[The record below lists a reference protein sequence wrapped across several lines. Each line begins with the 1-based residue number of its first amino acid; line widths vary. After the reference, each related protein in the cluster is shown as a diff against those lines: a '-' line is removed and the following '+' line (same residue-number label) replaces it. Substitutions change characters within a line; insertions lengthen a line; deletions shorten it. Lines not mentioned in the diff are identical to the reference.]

1 MGQWLIQL
9 EVAMQQVVLTGPGS
23 LSWRDVPQPVAIQGE
38 VLLAIS
44 RIGICGSDFH
54 AFAGRHPAYV
64 YPRVLGHELSGVVL
78 ESKGNEYGIK
88 AGDRC
93 AIDPYVNCGHC
104 DACQMGR
111 SNCCQHLQVLGVH
124 RDGGM
129 QDIVSVPPG
138 LLHPSEKLTLDQLAL
153 VETLGIGAHAVARA
167 GLQKGETA
175 IVVGAGPIGL
185 GTAIFAREA
194 GADVFVIEKNEDR
207 RAFAESQGWKTRLP
221 ADEIFGN
228 VVFDATGSATVMAES
243 LNRVSV
249 GGRLV
254 FVGLTSDPIQL
265 DDALFHKREITLL
278 ASRNSVGQFPRIIKM
293 LEEGTIQIDNWI
305 TERLVLSDLPRE
317 FPVLINRPHLIKAM
331 VDIEPPH
338 EGLSGKKE

>member
-1 MGQWLIQL
+1 MVDPIGGN
-9 EVAMQQVVLTGPGS
+9 MQQVVLTGPGS
-23 LSWRDVPQPVAIQGE
+23 LLWRNVPLPATIQGE
-38 VLLAIS
+38 VLFAIN

-78 ESKGNEYGIK
+78 ETAENEFGIK
-88 AGDRC
+88 VGDRC
-93 AIDPYVNCGHC
+93 AIDPYVNCGRC
-104 DACQMGR
+104 DACQIGR
-111 SNCCQHLQVLGVH
+111 SNCCEHLQVLGVH

-129 QDIVSVPPG
+129 QDIVSVSPR

-167 GLQKGETA
+167 GLQKGESA

-185 GTAIFAREA
+185 GTAIFARVA
-194 GADVFVIEKNEDR
+194 GADVVVIEKNEDR

-221 ADEIFGN
+221 ADEIFAN
-228 VVFDATGSATVMAES
+228 VVFDATGSATVMAGS

-249 GGRLV
+249 GGKLV
-254 FVGLTSDPIQL
+254 FVGLTSDPIPL
-265 DDALFHKREITLL
+265 DDALFHRREITLL

-293 LEEGTIQIDNWI
+293 LEEGTIQIDDWI
-305 TERLVLSDLPRE
+305 TERLVLSDLPGE
-317 FPVLINRPHLIKAM
+317 FELLINRPHLIKAI

-338 EGLSGKKE
+338 EGLPGKQG